1 MNQIRKGKDTG
12 EAGRPDGPK
21 GVIDGPDAILALV
34 LIALCALFY
43 WVSAGFPE
51 PGLFLGE
58 NVLPE
63 HFPRLL
69 LVAIGIL
76 ALFVPFEH
84 RLELDRWP
92 LIREARGAPIGA
104 STFVTMGFLLIL
116 VGIGEWIGTILTIAT
131 AALGLP
137 LLWGERRWLLVIPYA
152 LIFTGI
158 VTYLFSIVLSVYFEP
173 GVFGLTL
180 R

>member
-1 MNQIRKGKDTG
+1 MNQDTDGKDAG
-12 EAGRPDGPK
+12 EAGLQGGPR
-21 GVIDGPDAILALV
+21 GLIDGPDTVLALV
-34 LIALCALFY
+34 LIALCGLLY

-69 LVAIGIL
+69 LIAIGVL
-76 ALFVPFEH
+76 VLLLPFEH
-84 RLELDRWP
+84 RLEVDRWP
-92 LIREARGAPIGA
+92 LIRKSRRAPIGA
-104 STFVTMGFLLIL
+104 ST
-116 VGIGEWIGTILTIAT
+116 ILTIVV
-131 AALGLP
+131 AAVGLP
-137 LLWGERRWLLVIPYA
+137 LLWGERRWLLIIPYA
-152 LIFTGI
+152 AIFTGV

>member
-1 MNQIRKGKDTG
+1 MKRNRKGKDADG
-12 EAGRPDGPK
+12 AGQPAGPK
-21 GVIDGPDAILALV
+21 ALIDGPDAILALV
-34 LIALCALFY
+34 LIALCVLFY
-43 WVSAGFPE
+43 RVSAGFPE

-76 ALFVPFEH
+76 ALLVPFEH

-92 LIREARGAPIGA
+92 LIRKARGAPIGA

-116 VGIGEWIGTILTIAT
+116 VGIGEWIGTILTIVL
-131 AALGLP
+131 AAVGLP
-137 LLWGERRWLLVIPYA
+137 LLWGERRWLLVVPYA

-158 VTYLFSIVLSVYFEP
+158 VTYLFSIILSVYFEP

>member
-1 MNQIRKGKDTG
+1 MNQDANGQDAR
-12 EAGRPDGPK
+12 EAESQDGPK
-21 GVIDGPDAILALV
+21 GLIDGPDTVLALV
-34 LIALCALFY
+34 LIALCVLLY

-69 LVAIGIL
+69 LVAIGVL
-76 ALFVPFEH
+76 ALLLPFEH
-84 RLELDRWP
+84 RLEVDRWP
-92 LIREARGAPIGA
+92 LIRKARRAPIGA
-104 STFVTMGFLLIL
+104 STFVTMGSLLIL
-116 VGIGEWIGTILTIAT
+116 VGIGEWIGTILTIVI
-131 AALGLP
+131 AAVGLP
-137 LLWGERRWLLVIPYA
+137 LLWGERRLMLIIPYA
-152 LIFTGI
+152 AIFTGI